1 MNVGN
6 EQSLAQAFN
15 FCREVTRRRARNF
28 YYGLKVTPEPQRSA
42 LYAIYAWM
50 RRADDLVDSTPGES
64 ETGRREIADFGATTD
79 AALSGRVERDEHLW
93 IALADTAKRYD
104 LPRESFHMV
113 LEGQLKDLT
122 GAQYETFSDVRDYCY
137 HVASTVGLICISV
150 WGYSDPAARELAV
163 DRGIAFQLTNIL
175 RDYKEDYDAGRVY
188 LPAEDF
194 ARHGLT
200 PQQLRQ
206 WTDPVACQAMIGELA
221 ARTRSF
227 YDQSAPLDRMICRCG
242 RPTLQAITT
251 IYGALLTKIER
262 SPRRIVAHRRLRLSS
277 PRKGSIALRA
287 RLFAGRG
294 ADVAEVVSE
303 V

>member
-1 MNVGN
+1 MTVAD
-6 EQSLAQAFN
+6 EQSLARAFEH
-15 FCREVTRRRARNF
+15 CRAVTRRRARNF
-28 YYGLKVTPEPQRSA
+28 YYGLKLTPQPQRSA

-64 ETGRREIADFGATTD
+64 EAGRREIAAFGAATD
-79 AALSGRVERDEHLW
+79 AALSGRAARDEHLW
-93 IALADTAKRYD
+93 VALADTARRFE
-104 LPRESFHMV
+104 LPREAFHMV
-113 LEGQLKDLT
+113 LEGQLRDLS
-122 GAQYETFSDVRDYCY
+122 GARYDSFSDVRDYCY

-175 RDYKEDYDAGRVY
+175 RDYKEDFDAGRVY
-188 LPAEDF
+188 LPADDF

-200 PQQLRQ
+200 PEQLRH
-206 WTDPVACQAMIGELA
+206 WTLPVACRAMISELA

-227 YDQSAPLDRMICRCG
+227 YERSAPLDRMICRCG
-242 RPTLQAITT
+242 RPTLQAMTT

-262 SPRRIVAHRRLRLSS
+262 SPRRIVAQRRLRISS

-294 ADVAEVVSE
+294 ADATAAVSE
-303 V
+303 A

>member
-1 MNVGN
+1 MTVAD
-6 EQSLAQAFN
+6 EQSLARAHG
-15 FCREVTRRRARNF
+15 FCRAVTRRRARNF
-28 YYGLKVTPEPQRSA
+28 YYGLKLTPQPQRSA

-64 ETGRREIADFGATTD
+64 ELGRREIAAFGATTD
-79 AALSGRVERDEHLW
+79 AALSGRVDRDEHLW
-93 IALADTAKRYD
+93 IALADTARRFD

-113 LEGQLKDLT
+113 LEGQLQDLAGT
-122 GAQYETFSDVRDYCY
+122 RYETFSDVRDYCY

-175 RDYKEDYDAGRVY
+175 RDYKEDFDTGRVY

-200 PQQLRQ
+200 PEQLRQ
-206 WTDPVACQAMIGELA
+206 WADPGTCRTMIGEFA

-227 YDQSAPLDRMICRCG
+227 YEQSAPLDRMICRCG
-242 RPTLQAITT
+242 RPTLRAMTA
-251 IYGALLTKIER
+251 IYGALLSKVER
-262 SPRRIVAHRRLRLSS
+262 SPRRIVAQRRLRLSS
-277 PRKGSIALRA
+277 TRKGSIALWA

-294 ADVAEVVSE
+294 ADAAPAVSE
-303 V
+303 A

>member
-1 MNVGN
+1 MTAGA
-6 EQSLAQAFN
+6 EQTLAPALD
-15 FCREVTRRRARNF
+15 FCRAVTRRRARNF
-28 YYGLKVTPEPQRSA
+28 YYGLKLTPEPQRSA

-50 RRADDLVDSTPGES
+50 RRADDLVDSLPGES
-64 ETGRREIADFGATTD
+64 EAGRGEIAAFGAATD
-79 AALSGRVERDEHLW
+79 SALSGRIAQDGHLW
-93 IALADTAKRYD
+93 VALADTARRFD
-104 LPRESFHMV
+104 LPSESFHLV

-122 GAQYETFSDVRDYCY
+122 GSQYETFSDVRDYCY

-206 WTDPVACQAMIGELA
+206 WADPAACRAMIRELA

-227 YDQSAPLDRMICRCG
+227 YEQSAPLDQMVGRCG
-242 RPTLQAITT
+242 RPTLWAMTT
-251 IYGALLTKIER
+251 IYEALLSKIER
-262 SPRRIVAHRRLRLSS
+262 SPRRIVARRRLRLSS
-277 PRKGSIALRA
+277 LRKGSIALRA

-294 ADVAEVVSE
+294 ADEAAAVSE
-303 V
+303 A